1 MSRILLAWEL
11 GANYGHLTRQLP
23 IAETLRKQGHA
34 VFFAVRDTKIAAQFL
49 EPRGFAYTQAP
60 FDTAN
65 RRPSQPPANYAE
77 ILLASGYSDPGT
89 LCGMVRSWLSLMRLL
104 RADCVVIDH
113 APTALFAAYLAGLP
127 AAMIGSGF
135 EIPPDRSP
143 LPSIRPWNNIG
154 LDRLQQAEDR
164 VLERLNTLSA
174 SFGRPKQHRISELF
188 RYASILL
195 TSFAELDHYGIR
207 DDGNYA
213 GPLFSTLSGQWER
226 WRLPD
231 KPHIFAYLRPSV
243 PDFDKLLQALSKL
256 KAEVILA
263 APGIRRSQAEALT
276 SDRFRLHTQPITL
289 DDNLLQSADLA
300 VSYAGTGTVDT
311 CLLAGVPML
320 LVPQNVEQYL
330 MSRCV
335 ETIGAGI
342 TAKQNLSET
351 QFSELLEHALNTATY
366 RQQAKAFAHRHAGF
380 HKEHTLNQAMR
391 MIEALLPESKAS
403 EQIEEP
409 R

>member
-34 VFFAVRDTKIAAQFL
+34 VFFAVRDAKIAAQLL
-49 EPRGFAYTQAP
+49 EPRGFAYTQSP

-65 RRPSQPPANYAE
+65 RRPSQLPANYAE
-77 ILLASGYSDPGT
+77 ILLASGYSDPET
-89 LCGMVRSWLSLMRLL
+89 LCGMVRSWLSLMCLL

-113 APTALFAAYLAGLP
+113 APTALFAAYLAELP
-127 AAMIGSGF
+127 AAAIGSGF
-135 EIPPDRSP
+135 EIPPDSSP
-143 LPSIRPWNNIG
+143 LPSIRPWDNIR

-164 VLERLNTLSA
+164 VLERLNALSA
-174 SFGRPKQHRISELF
+174 SFGRPKLHRISELF

-195 TSFAELDHYGIR
+195 TSFAELDHYGMR
-207 DDGNYA
+207 CGENYA
-213 GPLFSTLSGQWER
+213 GPLFANVTGQQEN
-226 WRLPD
+226 WREPD

-243 PDFDKLLQALSKL
+243 SDFDKLLQALSKL
-256 KAEVILA
+256 TAEVIVA
-263 APGIRRSQAEALT
+263 APGIRRSQAEALA
-276 SDRFRLHTQPITL
+276 SDRFRIHTQPIAL
-289 DDNLLQSADLA
+289 DDNLLQSAHLA
-300 VSYAGTGTVDT
+300 VSYAGTGTVNT

-351 QFSELLEHALNTATY
+351 QFSELLEHALNTPTY

-380 HKEHTLNQAMR
+380 NPEHALKLAVE
-391 MIEALLPESKAS
+391 MIETLVSESKTSENPEAS
-403 EQIEEP
+403 